1 VRLLTIDSSVFVSAA
16 RQAEAGNTESAS
28 FLAWVR
34 ESRPRL
40 FLPTLLMAEVAA
52 ALSRTGSAAGLAQ
65 QYALAIGQLPNTVLV
80 PLDEGLARQAAAL
93 GGQHKLRRRFLP
105 LTSSG
110 QPTREPSAS

>member
-16 RQAEAGNTESAS
+16 RQAEITNAESTA

-52 ALSRTGSAAGLAQ
+52 ALSRTGSVAGLAHSDMRW
-65 QYALAIGQLPNTVLV
+65 L
-80 PLDEGLARQAAAL
+80 
-93 GGQHKLRRRFLP
+93 
-105 LTSSG
+105 SG
-110 QPTREPSAS
+110 SYPIQFWWL